1 MLQVIFVGDIS
12 TSDWG
17 GGVLMFVGRQGQWDA
32 IVKVY
37 EKELLF
43 LGEAAQLMVQY
54 TNYEM

>member
-1 MLQVIFVGDIS
+1 
-12 TSDWG
+12 
-17 GGVLMFVGRQGQWDA
+17 MFVGRQGEWDA
-32 IVKVY
+32 IVKAY

>member
-17 GGVLMFVGRQGQWDA
+17 GVLMFVGRQGEWDA